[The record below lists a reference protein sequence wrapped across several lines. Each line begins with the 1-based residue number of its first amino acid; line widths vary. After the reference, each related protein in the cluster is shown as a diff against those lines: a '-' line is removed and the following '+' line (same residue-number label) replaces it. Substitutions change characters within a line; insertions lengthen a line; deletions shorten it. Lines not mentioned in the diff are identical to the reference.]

1 MCHRRWILVLSL
13 ALAAT
18 AAHAQKG
25 ADVDIVSGGI
35 GLDAR
40 EALAAKARDHTLKL
54 VFALASREYVSDVD
68 VEVAGGGRKLT
79 HHAEGPVAVRAPAGG
94 AIHDTR
100 DLQRQHADENR
111 GGGRARPERG
121 QFPVAC
127 RGGRHRRAAAPACLH
142 ATGGIALPWHN
153 MELQ

>member
-1 MCHRRWILVLSL
+1 MRHRRWILVLSL

-40 EALAAKARDHTLKL
+40 EALAAKARGHTLKL

-68 VEVAGGGRKLT
+68 VEIAGGGRKPT
-79 HHAEGPVAVRAPAGG
+79 HHAEGPWLFARLPAGQYTIRATFNGNTQTKTVAVG
-94 AIHDTR
+94 A
-100 DLQRQHADENR
+100 Q
-111 GGGRARPERG
+111 GRKEVNFLWP
-121 QFPVAC
+121 
-127 RGGRHRRAAAPACLH
+127 AAAGV
-142 ATGGIALPWHN
+142 TGERTQP
-153 MELQ
+153 